1 MKTIYINSLDE
12 VFNNEKMSIMLGN
25 FDGFHRGHNS
35 LLEELMKFKTFHA
48 LLTFYPH
55 PLSLLKDTNFKILDT
70 VKDKEEY
77 LATKLDYL
85 IVLKT
90 SKTLLNESKERFI
103 TFLKNNNCQNI
114 VCGNDFTFG
123 KNREGTIKDLDCFN
137 LKVVPDFTLYNKR
150 VSSTLIRTNL
160 LDGNIRKVTHLLG
173 RYYEIEGI
181 VSKGNQLG
189 RTIGFRTANIEE
201 NEYLFPK
208 RGVYFGY
215 AIIDNKKYYG
225 MINVGINPTFNL
237 SKLRIEI
244 NIFDF
249 NQDIYNKT
257 IRVGFIKHIRDEVKF
272 NSKEELINELKK
284 NKEEC
289 LQYII
294 NM

>member
-90 SKTLLNESKERFI
+90 SKTLLNESKVRFI
-103 TFLKNNNCQNI
+103 NFLKNNNCQNI

-150 VSSTLIRTNL
+150 VSSTLIRSNL